1 VRGELRVRL
10 HWPAS
15 ESLLGLESVFIQARE
30 QADREFKVER
40 ARPVPKA
47 VLLKLQG
54 VEDRDA
60 AETLRDCGVAV
71 PRDAMPEPDEGEYY
85 LCDLLGAQVAAPS
98 GPVGRVVEVHP
109 YPSVDAV
116 VIETPEG
123 RRLTQPLSEPWL
135 ERVDVAAGRVHL
147 SSIDGLID

>member
-1 VRGELRVRL
+1 
-10 HWPAS
+10 
-15 ESLLGLESVFIQARE
+15 
-30 QADREFKVER
+30 
-40 ARPVPKA
+40 
-47 VLLKLQG
+47 
-54 VEDRDA
+54 
-60 AETLRDCGVAV
+60 
-71 PRDAMPEPDEGEYY
+71 
-85 LCDLLGAQVAAPS
+85 
-98 GPVGRVVEVHP
+98 VHP